1 MIQDNDILLKKGK
14 IIADSSSIIYLEKI
28 DLLETY
34 SDFKNILIP
43 EPIFNELN
51 SQKGST
57 DYSLYL
63 KIIGSIKTPIQNI
76 DNSILLKYPDIT
88 LIDYYNSL
96 NSDGILT
103 DDGKVCKYCRD
114 NNIPYINA
122 PMVILSLKL
131 CNIIDLDI
139 FYDKLDEVYK
149 LGRYSKYVRDY
160 LDNIIKEQILNV

>member
-1 MIQDNDILLKKGK
+1 MIRNNDILLNKGK

-28 DLLETY
+28 DMLETY

-43 EPIFNELN
+43 EPIYNELITRN
-51 SQKGST
+51 GTT

-63 KIIGSIKTPIQNI
+63 KIIRSIKAPIQDI
-76 DNSILLKYPDIT
+76 DNSIVLKYPDIT
-88 LIDYYNSL
+88 LIDYYNRL

-103 DDGKVCKYCRD
+103 DDGKVCKYCKY

-131 CNIIDLDI
+131 CNIIDLDL
-139 FYDKLDEVYK
+139 FYEKLDEVYK
-149 LGRYSKYVRDY
+149 IGRYSKYVRNY
-160 LDNIIKEQILNV
+160 LDNIIKEQIINV

>member
-1 MIQDNDILLKKGK
+1 MIRNNDILLKKGK

-28 DLLETY
+28 NLLETY
-34 SDFKNILIP
+34 SEFKNILIP
-43 EPIFNELN
+43 EPIFNELITR
-51 SQKGST
+51 KVST
-57 DYSLYL
+57 DYSLYI
-63 KIIGSIKTPIQNI
+63 KIVGSIKSPIQNI
-76 DNSILLKYPDIT
+76 DNSIHIKYPDIT

-103 DDGKVCKYCRD
+103 DDGKVCKYCSD
-114 NNIPYINA
+114 NNIPYINV

-149 LGRYSKYVRDY
+149 IGRYSKYVRNY
-160 LDNIIKEQILNV
+160 MDNIIKEQILNV